1 MPRPLCKYL
10 PPALQSIDELEA
22 ITENGEQPEIDMLRN
37 AIASAQKNLFLQ
49 SAEEHGIA
57 RWEKMLGIH
66 PHSTDTLEER
76 RFSILAQL
84 RDQRPTT
91 FIFLKRQLSALCG
104 EDGFTLKISTEE
116 YMLTVRL
123 ALTAKSNVQAVR
135 RLIEAIKPANI
146 AVDLD
151 LLYNR
156 NSKFDHMTHAQ
167 LTAYTHETLRSEV
180 INSDGNTAL
189 SS

>member
-1 MPRPLCKYL
+1 MPRPLHKYL
-10 PPALQSIDELEA
+10 PPVLQKIDELRA
-22 ITENGEQPEIDMLRN
+22 ITEIGEQPEVDALRS
-37 AIASAQKNLFLQ
+37 AIETAQRNLFLQ
-49 SAEEHGIA
+49 SAEEYGIM

-76 RFSILAQL
+76 RFSVLAQL

-91 FIFLKRQLSALCG
+91 YLFLKQQLGALCG
-104 EDGFTLKISTEE
+104 EDGYTLKLSTDQ
-116 YMLTVRL
+116 YLLTVRL

-146 AVDLD
+146 AVDMD

-156 NSKFDHMTHAQ
+156 NNKFEHRTHAQ
-167 LTAYTHETLRSEV
+167 LAAYTHEALRSEV
-180 INSDGNTAL
+180 IE
-189 SS
+189 